1 MTLSYL
7 VPIRDDKRLMDDAI
21 LIDGMKEISVRDLLQ
36 LTVSCCRD
44 DEGPEY
50 RRALVN
56 NFTNISTKMKLS
68 RHDITTDKWSL
79 TLDGFRGKLDDNRT
93 VASFYVNGGKI
104 ENKVAPYATFKLVAG
119 SEIEF
124 RPPPQYRKLKFM
136 RHLKFRVVSVNADDG
151 VEEEAEVELIPAA
164 IVEEEILPAVVGD
177 EKEEEDDDD
186 IVEEELVRSS
196 SSAVAPRASSPSPNS
211 NNSPAP
217 VMASSMSYLAPFVA
231 SVLRDQVVTDLLVER
246 RQQEDDRLQLEV
258 TGRNGKPKYYKA
270 SMRDGQMTPTG
281 DGFYVFFNRPL
292 LPNFVD
298 KIPRLE
304 VRLGGVSVAPF
315 HQMIAVTMPV
325 ERAGFDRTRGNA
337 PQLGRIQFF
346 SNRNDG
352 VQVFGSMGPI
362 LPSDYANLP
371 ATMAVADLVRFVKH
385 YQAFDGP
392 YISAYMMC
400 YLKILSIF
408 VPTCQINGIN
418 FLDTPDKGTTT
429 KNVWGEE
436 KTQVEVII
444 PAIDVVADADII
456 DADNGVEE
464 EEAEVVPVALLE
476 EELEVDPAVAV
487 DVDVEETNKDEVAQ
501 KDESIIEVPSNEV
514 DGVEVPEEEEVI
526 VSAVVDEENAVV
538 APVIDV
544 PSFEEI
550 QRAMGFSPLNNTI
563 DSVPHDEDLLSWS
576 LRNASPRPSRRSIYD
591 PIKID

>member
-1 MTLSYL
+1 MYL
-7 VPIRDDKRLMDDAI
+7 LFRYMHLLLCCTI
-21 LIDGMKEISVRDLLQ
+21 LQIL
-36 LTVSCCRD
+36 
-44 DEGPEY
+44 PENTE
-50 RRALVN
+50 AVVVN
-56 NFTNISTKMKLS
+56 
-68 RHDITTDKWSL
+68 
-79 TLDGFRGKLDDNRT
+79 
-93 VASFYVNGGKI
+93 KI
-104 ENKVAPYATFKLVAG
+104 V
-119 SEIEF
+119 
-124 RPPPQYRKLKFM
+124 
-136 RHLKFRVVSVNADDG
+136 
-151 VEEEAEVELIPAA
+151 
-164 IVEEEILPAVVGD
+164 PAVVD
-177 EKEEEDDDD
+177 KEKEEEE
-186 IVEEELVRSS
+186 IKEL
-196 SSAVAPRASSPSPNS
+196 
-211 NNSPAP
+211 SPAP
-217 VMASSMSYLAPFVA
+217 VMASISASSNHSNSTSYLAPFVA
-231 SVLRDQVVTDLLVER
+231 SVLRDQVVADLLAESKRKDER
-246 RQQEDDRLQLEV
+246 IQQQEDDRLRLEV
-258 TGRNGKPKYYKA
+258 TGRNSKPKYYKA

-352 VQVFGSMGPI
+352 VQVNGCVGPI
-362 LPSDYANLP
+362 RPNDYADLP
-371 ATMAVADLVRFVKH
+371 RTMAVDVFVRWVKY
-385 YQAFDGP
+385 YQTINGP
-392 YISAYMMC
+392 YMMC

-418 FLDTPDKGTTT
+418 FLDTPDKGTIT

-436 KTQVEVII
+436 KRVPIAVVDEVV
-444 PAIDVVADADII
+444 PLVV
-456 DADNGVEE
+456 VEE
-464 EEAEVVPVALLE
+464 EHAVPSDEEDGEEEEEDDGVELVEKDVVDSAVVDEVVP
-476 EELEVDPAVAV
+476 AVI
-487 DVDVEETNKDEVAQ
+487 VEEGNEDEVAQ
-501 KDESIIEVPSNEV
+501 KDESIIVVPFNKE

>member
-1 MTLSYL
+1 MKSQDMLIQERLDLAEESGQVVYL
-7 VPIRDDKRLMDDAI
+7 L
-21 LIDGMKEISVRDLLQ
+21 
-36 LTVSCCRD
+36 
-44 DEGPEY
+44 
-50 RRALVN
+50 
-56 NFTNISTKMKLS
+56 
-68 RHDITTDKWSL
+68 
-79 TLDGFRGKLDDNRT
+79 
-93 VASFYVNGGKI
+93 
-104 ENKVAPYATFKLVAG
+104 
-119 SEIEF
+119 
-124 RPPPQYRKLKFM
+124 
-136 RHLKFRVVSVNADDG
+136 
-151 VEEEAEVELIPAA
+151 EEESESIPA
-164 IVEEEILPAVVGD
+164 VVVKEENPSDEEEEEEENGVKVSQQQLPAVVVV
-177 EKEEEDDDD
+177 DDDN
-186 IVEEELVRSS
+186 EELEVVP
-196 SSAVAPRASSPSPNS
+196 AVVDDST
-211 NNSPAP
+211 
-217 VMASSMSYLAPFVA
+217 SYLAPFVA
-231 SVLRDQVVTDLLVER
+231 SVLRDQVMADILAVSKQKDER
-246 RQQEDDRLQLEV
+246 IQRQEEDRLRLEV

-371 ATMAVADLVRFVKH
+371 ATMAVADLVQFVKH
-385 YQAFDGP
+385 YQAIDGP

-418 FLDTPDKGTTT
+418 FLDTPDKGTTK

-436 KTQVEVII
+436 ETI
-444 PAIDVVADADII
+444 AVVDEAVPLVV
-456 DADNGVEE
+456 VEE
-464 EEAEVVPVALLE
+464 EIE
-476 EELEVDPAVAV
+476 
-487 DVDVEETNKDEVAQ
+487 DEVAQ

-514 DGVEVPEEEEVI
+514 DGVEVPEEEEEEEVI
-526 VSAVVDEENAVV
+526 ASVVV
-538 APVIDV
+538 PVIDI

-550 QRAMGFSPLNNTI
+550 QSAMGFSPLNGTI
-563 DSVPHDEDLLSWS
+563 DPVPHDEDLLSWS
-576 LRNASPRPSRRSIYD
+576 LRTTASPRPNRHSIYD
-591 PIKID
+591 PIQIND

>member
-21 LIDGMKEISVRDLLQ
+21 PIDNATKEISVRDLLECY
-36 LTVSCCRD
+36 LHACRD
-44 DEGPEY
+44 DKLPGY
-50 RRALVN
+50 RKFLSN

-352 VQVFGSMGPI
+352 VQVNGCVGPI
-362 LPSDYANLP
+362 RPNDYADLP
-371 ATMAVADLVRFVKH
+371 RTMAVDVFVRWVKY
-385 YQAFDGP
+385 YQTINGP
-392 YISAYMMC
+392 YMMC

-408 VPTCQINGIN
+408 VPKCQINGIIN
-418 FLDTPDKGTTT
+418 LLETPDKGTTTT

-436 KTQVEVII
+436 KAEVEVII
-444 PAIDVVADADII
+444 PAIDVVADAD
-456 DADNGVEE
+456 NGVEE
-464 EEAEVVPVALLE
+464 EVEVVPVALLE
-476 EELEVDPAVAV
+476 EELEVDPAIV
-487 DVDVEETNKDEVAQ
+487 VDVEEESEDEVAQ
-501 KDESIIEVPSNEV
+501 KDESIIVVPSDE
-514 DGVEVPEEEEVI
+514 EEEEEEEEEV
-526 VSAVVDEENAVV
+526 VSAVVDEVVPAVV
-538 APVIDV
+538 VDEENTVV

-550 QRAMGFSPLNNTI
+550 RRGMGFSPINNNPT
-563 DSVPHDEDLLSWS
+563 DPVPHDEDLMGWH
-576 LRNASPRPSRRSIYD
+576 SPEAPPPSRRSIYD
-591 PIKID
+591 PLQII